1 MRLLALTAAL
11 ALAACSAE
19 DSAPTRPDIPMPTDA
34 TDPYADDR
42 PIGWQPLLEREREL
56 ADHRIEY
63 GDGEEQYG
71 ELWLPDASVY
81 GDGPHPTV
89 IMIHGGCWQAAI
101 PGTILQDQLNADLR
115 RRGYAVWNITYPR
128 LGHET
133 GGYPGTFISTAMAVD
148 HVGVLAE
155 DYPLDLNRAVI
166 MGHSAGG
173 HLAAWAAARSNLP
186 DGPLSALRDGAFMPN
201 GLITLAG
208 INDLLMFRDAGL
220 GRCGEPDTVDQ
231 LVGAEARTGADIFAD
246 TSPSNM
252 LPLGIEQVVISGELD
267 PIVPAQY
274 GRAYAAYADQ
284 EGDTVTEISIDEAG
298 HFELIDP
305 TAPAWAVILQQIERL
320 TAE

>member
-19 DSAPTRPDIPMPTDA
+19 DSAPTRPDIPMPTQA
-34 TDPYADDR
+34 TDPYAADR
-42 PIGWQPLLEREREL
+42 PIGWQPLLEREREA
-56 ADHRIEY
+56 ADYRIEY

-81 GDGPHPTV
+81 GAGPHPTV

-133 GGYPGTFISTAMAVD
+133 GGYPGTFVSTAMAVD
-148 HVGVLAE
+148 HVRALAKA
-155 DYPLDLNRAVI
+155 YPLDLNRAVI

-173 HLAAWAAARSNLP
+173 HLAAWAGARSKLP
-186 DGPLSALRDGAFMPN
+186 EGPLGALRDGAFMPN
-201 GLITLAG
+201 GVITLAG
-208 INDLLMFRDAGL
+208 INDLLMFRDAGP

-231 LVGAEARTGADIFAD
+231 LVGTEARAGTDIFAD

-252 LPLGIEQVVISGELD
+252 LPLGIEQVVVSGELD